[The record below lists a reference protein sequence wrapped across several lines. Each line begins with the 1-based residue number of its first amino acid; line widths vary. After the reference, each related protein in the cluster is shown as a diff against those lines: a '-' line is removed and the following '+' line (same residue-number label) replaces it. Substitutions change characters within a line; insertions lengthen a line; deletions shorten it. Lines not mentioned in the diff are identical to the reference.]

1 MEADQIKRAQALAK
15 EQSKAD
21 GGRKRSNAVVGFSN
35 PLGLKKDPPNER
47 GAVKKGE
54 KPNPSFKERVSITMK
69 DTLKQGR
76 ITFVNFCFNICCSK
90 KRYKNRTS
98 A

>member
-15 EQSKAD
+15 EQTKAD

-35 PLGLKKDPPNER
+35 PLGLKKDPPGER
-47 GAVKKGE
+47 GAIKKGE

-69 DTLKQGR
+69 DTLKQGNEYVD
-76 ITFVNFCFNICCSK
+76 FFFHICYSK
-90 KRYKNRTS
+90 KRYQNRKS